1 MCVVQASN
9 ISILQTLSRNTVL
22 HIIYNIIRFC
32 IEFFAKSV
40 EICVKYTLLS
50 RIITF
55 MHVYLQTFKGV
66 G

>member
-50 RIITF
+50 RIIVQNNIYARIF
-55 MHVYLQTFKGV
+55 ADI
-66 G
+66 